1 MTMIAMATKMYML
14 NEPGAATEFL
24 LAWPWLGNFGV
35 FRSFQDSLQAV
46 EGWTHY
52 WIDESKRS

>member
-1 MTMIAMATKMYML
+1 ML
-14 NEPGAATEFL
+14 NTPGAATEFQ

-35 FRSFQDSLQAV
+35 FRSNQESWQAA

-52 WIDESKRS
+52 WIDQSKKQG